1 MRDTRHFMIFS
12 TKKEKKYTFLES
24 GEGHPLVLLHGLM
37 GGLSNFEKT
46 ISYFSS
52 RGFKVYVPQLPVY
65 DLPILN
71 TNLNNIAKFVA
82 RFIEDKIGKKVTLVG
97 NSMGGHIG
105 LILTLAHPELVH
117 SLVLTGSSGLYE
129 RSFGET
135 FPRRGDRD
143 YIKKKTEEV
152 FFDPKVATDELVDE
166 VFAVVNDRM
175 KGIKTVLLAKSA
187 IKHNMLHDL
196 PKIKQ
201 PTCIIWGKQDGVT
214 PPDVA
219 EEMDRQIPNSDL
231 FWLDEC
237 GHAAMMEKPEE
248 FNEILYNWL
257 KDKI

>member
-1 MRDTRHFMIFS
+1 M
-12 TKKEKKYTFLES
+12 K
-24 GEGHPLVLLHGLM
+24 
-37 GGLSNFEKT
+37 KT

-71 TNLNNIAKFVA
+71 TNLNSIAKFVA

-143 YIKKKTEEV
+143 YIKKTEEV
-152 FFDPKVATDELVDE
+152 FYNPEVATDELIDE
-166 VFAVVNDRM
+166 VFEVVNDRM
-175 KGIKTVLLAKSA
+175 KGIKNRFIGKSA
-187 IKHNMLHDL
+187 IKHNMLNDL

-201 PTCIIWGKQDGVT
+201 PTYYLGK
-214 PPDVA
+214 
-219 EEMDRQIPNSDL
+219 N
-231 FWLDEC
+231 
-237 GHAAMMEKPEE
+237 
-248 FNEILYNWL
+248 
-257 KDKI
+257 KIN

>member
-1 MRDTRHFMIFS
+1 
-12 TKKEKKYTFLES
+12 
-24 GEGHPLVLLHGLM
+24 M
-37 GGLSNFEKT
+37 GGLKKKKKT

-71 TNLNNIAKFVA
+71 TNLNSIAKFVA
-82 RFIEDKIGKKVTLVG
+82 RFIEDKIGNKVTLVG

-152 FFDPKVATDELVDE
+152 FYNPEVATDELIDE
-166 VFAVVNDRM
+166 VFGVVNDRM

-187 IKHNMLHDL
+187 IKHNMLNDL

-219 EEMDRQIPNSDL
+219 EEMDKQIPNSDL
-231 FWLDEC
+231 YWIDEC

-248 FNEILYNWL
+248 FNEILYHWL
-257 KDKI
+257 KDKV